1 MSYVTLK
8 RVEPMSLAKI
18 EAVLGAII
26 GFIVGILLW
35 GVLGVAGNFYPMV
48 AAVSSLGVFLP
59 ILGIILGAVIGFIAN
74 YIQAFVYNWLAKVI
88 GGLKINLNAAAGKM
102 SSLDTVGVQSAG
114 KILAGLLLIMAAIIA
129 VVVLVVLAAIGL
141 PISAG
146 TLVLVLIVGGIAV
159 LVFGFVI
166 GLVYSAIYN
175 LVAHKIGG
183 IKIML
188 SGKGTSVLQRIEPMQ
203 YAKVLAVLEAVFS
216 FISGIFALF
225 VGGSIIG
232 HLIIAPI
239 AQAVFGFIFGYI
251 FALLYNYIARKIG
264 GVKVTLA

>member
-18 EAVLGAII
+18 EAVIAAII
-26 GFIVGILLW
+26 GFIVGLIAW
-35 GVLGVAGNFYPMV
+35 GVLGVFGHLVPMLSGLSHYGIV
-48 AAVSSLGVFLP
+48 LP
-59 ILGIILGAVIGFIAN
+59 VLGIILGAVVGFIAN
-74 YIQAFVYNWLAKVI
+74 YIQALVYNWLAGVI
-88 GGLKINLNAAAGKM
+88 GGLKINLNAAANKM

-114 KILAGLLLIMAAIIA
+114 KILAGLLLIMAAIAA
-129 VVVLVVLAAIGL
+129 VIVLIVLAAVGI

-146 TLVLVLIVGGIAV
+146 TLVIVLIAGGIAV

-188 SGKGTSVLQRIEPMQ
+188 SGKGTSVLQKIEPMQ
-203 YAKVLAVLEAVFS
+203 YAKVIAILEAVFS

-225 VGGSIIG
+225 VGGGIIS

-239 AQAVFGFIFGYI
+239 VQAIFGFIFGYI
-251 FALLYNYIARKIG
+251 FALLYNYIAKKVG
-264 GVKVTLA
+264 GVKLTLA